1 VRQAAGIADM
11 TSKTTPK
18 GPDVVTL
25 ADLAP
30 RRTVAGGSVRR
41 VFGSADQSEPQRAA
55 ASKRAGKDLP
65 ATKPVKGGRL
75 AGNDNMTLVR
85 AGTAG
90 KRVR

>member
-1 VRQAAGIADM
+1 M

-18 GPDVVTL
+18 GPDIVTL

-30 RRTVAGGSVRR
+30 RSTVVGGSARR
-41 VFGSADQSEPQRAA
+41 VFGSADHSEPQRA

-65 ATKPVKGGRL
+65 AGKPVKGGRL

-85 AGTAG
+85 AGKAG